1 MMVWSRRTE
10 DEDVCRIKN
19 AILGSGS
26 MVVGVLAEISELF
39 KQATTQHLSE
49 QQEQPINGPFDLS
62 ARKEWLHA
70 ILETLDASN
79 SMHAS
84 CLLSP
89 QDTIGCCQY
98 VIDLWLGDV
107 INLWSTD
114 ISIFYRVG
122 CPTRVRVSVQYRHNT
137 HTTFY
142 IFMLVSV
149 LHGD

>member
-1 MMVWSRRTE
+1 MLWTGRNKLEHDPNSVSFRKPWEELLISDCMRVSTPRIVAGTSHRDNISNKCINIMRTE

-98 VIDLWLGDV
+98 VIDL
-107 INLWSTD
+107 
-114 ISIFYRVG
+114 
-122 CPTRVRVSVQYRHNT
+122 
-137 HTTFY
+137 
-142 IFMLVSV
+142 
-149 LHGD
+149 